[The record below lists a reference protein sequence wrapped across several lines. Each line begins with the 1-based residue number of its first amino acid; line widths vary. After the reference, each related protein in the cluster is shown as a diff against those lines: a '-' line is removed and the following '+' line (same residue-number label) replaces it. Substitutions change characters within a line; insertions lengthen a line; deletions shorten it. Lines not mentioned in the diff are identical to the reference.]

1 MSLLLWLIFSVMLCT
16 LSLCSFTCFILGNCS
31 AITGFSICS
40 VFLLLVSSPFF
51 SYYPYAQNFLPV
63 FNIFNFLLI
72 LSFLFLH
79 YLLSSKVFLSH
90 FLFCL
95 GYHLLHFFFLLCDF
109 SFFPAFLESFLFLF
123 LIISKV
129 MEHCF

>member
-51 SYYPYAQNFLPV
+51 SYYPYAQIFLPV

-95 GYHLLHFFFLLCDF
+95 GYHLLHFFSYYVTSLFFLHFWNPFF
-109 SFFPAFLESFLFLF
+109 SYF
-123 LIISKV
+123 
-129 MEHCF
+129 